1 MSKTTCPFEFVNLK
15 KRFEI
20 EPPELDFVLPGF
32 LAGTVGG
39 LVSPGGVGKST
50 FALMVA
56 LTITNGEEAIHIDV
70 SNLEPS
76 K

>member
-20 EPPELDFVLPGF
+20 EPPELDFV

>member
-1 MSKTTCPFEFVNLK
+1 
-15 KRFEI
+15 
-20 EPPELDFVLPGF
+20 
-32 LAGTVGG
+32 
-39 LVSPGGVGKST
+39 
-50 FALMVA
+50 MVA